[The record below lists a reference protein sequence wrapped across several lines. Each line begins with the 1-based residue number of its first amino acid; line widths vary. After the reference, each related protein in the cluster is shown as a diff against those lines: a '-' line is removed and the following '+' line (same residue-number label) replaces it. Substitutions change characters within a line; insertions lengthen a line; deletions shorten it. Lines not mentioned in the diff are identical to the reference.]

1 MWKSE
6 RMISETPETMP
17 RRATL
22 GSAGYDFYSP
32 EEYKLFPG
40 IWTTIDTGIKFDGT
54 EYPYFT
60 HQGRP
65 IPDDGY
71 PHTVCV
77 TYPTS
82 WFMAIV
88 PRSGLSFKYGLRII
102 NTVAIIDK
110 DYRDT
115 IKLKVTVEQSYTLK
129 KGERFAQGI
138 FLPFGIMSGEVK
150 PTESRNGG
158 FGSTGQV

>member
-1 MWKSE
+1 MKAE
-6 RMISETPETMP
+6 DIVMMP
-17 RRATL
+17 RRSTMM
-22 GSAGYDFYSP
+22 SAGYDIYSP
-32 EEYKLFPG
+32 EEYELKPG
-40 IWTTIDTGIKFDGT
+40 EWTVIDTGVSFDGS
-54 EYPYFT
+54 EHPYFM

-71 PHTVCV
+71 PHTVQV
-77 TYPTS
+77 TFPTK

-102 NTVAIIDK
+102 NTVAIIDM

-115 IKLKVTVEQSYTLK
+115 IKLKVTVDEPYTLK

-138 FLPFGIMSGEVK
+138 FLPFCIMSGEIT
-150 PTESRNGG
+150 PTERRESG
-158 FGSTGQV
+158 FGSTGRF

>member
-1 MWKSE
+1 
-6 RMISETPETMP
+6 MISETPETMP

-40 IWTTIDTGIKFDGT
+40 IWTTIDTGIKFDGS
-54 EYPYFT
+54 EHPYFY
-60 HQGRP
+60 HQGGP
-65 IPDDGY
+65 IPKKGV
-71 PHTVCV
+71 HTAQVS
-77 TYPTS
+77 YPTE
-82 WFMAIV
+82 WFMMIV

-138 FLPFGIMSGEVK
+138 FLPFGIMSGEIA

-158 FGSTGQV
+158 FGSTGRV

>member
-1 MWKSE
+1 
-6 RMISETPETMP
+6 MISETIETMP
-17 RRATL
+17 KRATY

-32 EEYKLFPG
+32 DEYNLFPG
-40 IWTTIDTGIKFDGT
+40 IWTTIDTGVRFDGN
-54 EYPYFT
+54 ENPYFC

-71 PHTVCV
+71 PHTVRM
-77 TYPTS
+77 TYPTK
-82 WFMAIV
+82 WFMVIV

-102 NTVAIIDK
+102 NTVAIIDQ

-138 FLPFGIMSGEVK
+138 FLPFGIMSGEIT
-150 PTESRNGG
+150 PTEQRNGG
-158 FGSTGQV
+158 FGSTGE